1 MASLVTSAKAP
12 LAGRKAFV
20 TGGAKGIGAAIVRR
34 LAADGARV
42 VIADLDI
49 ATAQA
54 LASQVSGT
62 AVRLDVTDLAQV
74 TAVIAAHGP
83 LDILVNN
90 AGVDQ
95 HAFFTKTTPEDWRRL
110 LAVNLESVFATTHA
124 ALPAMQAAGF
134 GRLIN
139 IASEAGRLGSR
150 GGAVYAAAKGGVI
163 AFTRSIA
170 RENGSKGI
178 TANVIAPGPIDTPL
192 LRQAIEHGG
201 DKLLQAMT
209 GATLAGRLGTPEE
222 VAAAVAFLASVDAG
236 FITGEVLG
244 VSGGMGCGA

>member
-1 MASLVTSAKAP
+1 MADTTP
-12 LAGRKAFV
+12 LAGRRAFV
-20 TGGAKGIGAAIVRR
+20 TGGAKGIGAAIARR
-34 LAADGARV
+34 LAADGVQV

-49 ATAQA
+49 GAAQA
-54 LASQVSGT
+54 LADGIWAR
-62 AVRLDVTDLAQV
+62 AVQLDVTDLAQV
-74 TAVIAAHGP
+74 AAVMAEHGP
-83 LDILVNN
+83 FDILVNN

-95 HAFFTKTTPEDWRRL
+95 HAFFTRTTPDDWRRL
-110 LAVNLESVFATTHA
+110 IAVNLESVFATTHA

-134 GRLIN
+134 GRVIN

-192 LRQAIEHGG
+192 LRQALEQGG

-209 GATLAGRLGTPEE
+209 GATLVGRLGTPEE
-222 VAAAVAFLASVDAG
+222 VAAAVAFLASADAG

>member
-1 MASLVTSAKAP
+1 MNRVASTLP

-34 LAADGARV
+34 LAADGAQV
-42 VIADLDI
+42 TIADLDI
-49 ATAQA
+49 ATAQT
-54 LASQVSGT
+54 LAQEIAAS
-62 AVRLDVTDLAQV
+62 AVRLDVSDLAQV
-74 TAVIAAHGP
+74 SAVMAQQGP
-83 LDILVNN
+83 FDILVNN

-95 HAFFTKTTPEDWRRL
+95 HAFFTRTSPEDWRRL
-110 LAVNLESVFATTHA
+110 IAINLESVFATTHA
-124 ALPAMQAAGF
+124 ALPAMQSAGF

-150 GGAVYAAAKGGVI
+150 GGAVYAAAKGGVV

-170 RENGSKGI
+170 RENGNKGI

-192 LRQAIEHGG
+192 LRQALSQGG

-209 GATLAGRLGTPEE
+209 DATLVGRLGTPEE
-222 VAAAVAFLASVDAG
+222 VAATVAFLASAEAG
-236 FITGEVLG
+236 FITGEVIG